1 MSETDEIIIKALYA
15 SVVEDEGTLYIGFAE
30 GEDEDEPYVLFRREG
45 SGPIWFEVSD
55 ESFGAEDAVS
65 GITLT
70 PKGIEIAI
78 ALDKSAEI
86 GFAHSIA
93 VRIPAHCES
102 GPEAIDALRQLY
114 GDRFHG

>member
-1 MSETDEIIIKALYA
+1 MSDTDEVIIKALYA

-30 GEDEDEPYVLFRREG
+30 GEDEDEPYVMFRREG
-45 SGPIWFEVSD
+45 EGPIWFEVSD

-65 GITLT
+65 GITRT
-70 PKGIEIAI
+70 AKGIEIAI
-78 ALDKSAEI
+78 ALDKTAEI

-102 GPEAIDALRQLY
+102 GEEAIEALRELY
-114 GDRFHG
+114 GDKFTG